1 MCKDN
6 EETLDLPAELFLNWA
21 VGHTFFKR
29 IMFCISSFF
38 LKLTA
43 RIEVSLKLGAASWF
57 LLSGIYLLG
66 FLSFILLF
74 NSICT
79 KTLTIS
85 SSESLPCRNWTRT

>member
-21 VGHTFFKR
+21 VGRTFLKR

-43 RIEVSLKLGAASWF
+43 RIEVSLKLGAAIGF
-57 LLSGIYLLG
+57 CYPVFIYLD
-66 FLSFILLF
+66 FSASSCC
-74 NSICT
+74 SIPSVQ
-79 KTLTIS
+79 K
-85 SSESLPCRNWTRT
+85 P